1 MITTRTADISLR
13 GADATAAAGGPISL
27 YELLLAEK
35 LPVIAI
41 EAVLDGFKLR
51 AYDAPTLTDRYW
63 YLTTTRGMRY
73 RTRANGEAPQ
83 RWSKTDWMDIPLSAL
98 PDVLRYF
105 TQALNRHWI
114 DAWVA
119 EQSEVALL
127 KEAELVLGRE
137 QLVAL
142 LALGYRVGAQEAGGR
157 LFSPADPSVDNLIEA
172 ARTSALHER
181 HRYNQLDNDERATTI

>member
-1 MITTRTADISLR
+1 MILSSDYDTTE
-13 GADATAAAGGPISL
+13 AAVGPISL

-35 LPVIAI
+35 LPIVAI
-41 EAVLDGFKLR
+41 TTVLDGFKLR
-51 AYDAPTLTDRYW
+51 AYDAPRLADRYW

-73 RTRANGEAPQ
+73 RTCANGEDPQ
-83 RWSKTDWMDIPLSAL
+83 RWSKTEWVDIPLSDL

-114 DAWVA
+114 DAWAA
-119 EQSEVALL
+119 EQPEVALL

-142 LALGYRVGAQEAGGR
+142 LALGYRVGAQDADGR
-157 LFSPADPSVDNLIEA
+157 LTSSADPNIGSLVEA
-172 ARTSALHER
+172 ARMSALHER
-181 HRYNQLDNDERATTI
+181 HG

>member
-1 MITTRTADISLR
+1 MMTTRTTDSILTGS
-13 GADATAAAGGPISL
+13 DATAPAVEPISL

-35 LPVIAI
+35 LPIIAI

-51 AYDAPTLTDRYW
+51 AYDAPRLADRYW

-73 RTRANGEAPQ
+73 RTRANGEEPQ
-83 RWSKTDWMDIPLSAL
+83 RWSKTDWIDIPLSDL

-114 DAWVA
+114 DAWAA
-119 EQSEVALL
+119 EQPQAVLL
-127 KEAELVLGRE
+127 KQAELVLGRE

-142 LALGYRVGAQEAGGR
+142 LALGYRAGAQEAGGR
-157 LFSPADPSVDNLIEA
+157 LSSPADPNIGSLVEV
-172 ARTSALHER
+172 ARASALHER
-181 HRYNQLDNDERATTI
+181 HGYNQLENDERA